1 MGLIGAARDKRSA
14 AIEGKPGGF
23 PSMDGWRRMH
33 RNSKEESEKQA
44 FHSPLLTFYAHCL

>member
-33 RNSKEESEKQA
+33 KSRKPQNGK
-44 FHSPLLTFYAHCL
+44 